1 MSFSLRVIAWMA
13 FAVAVVLLIGSSV
26 LLYRATTRQRAGDSL
41 VAHTHQV
48 ETVIEDLG
56 SEVFKAS
63 NSRRAFIIT
72 GNESLLGGYHS
83 AVQNIPQGL
92 AHLRRLTSDSAER
105 QRELDTIQADIE
117 KELALISSSL
127 PAGVG
132 GTSSSDREVRVT
144 LQTAEIESRVQE
156 SLQRLRTEE
165 DELLRRRQEAAGA
178 NYQRTLH
185 MITASFVIALVLL
198 YKLALRKPPAN
209 KP

>member
-1 MSFSLRVIAWMA
+1 MSFSLRVVAWMA

-105 QRELDTIQADIE
+105 QRELDTIHV
-117 KELALISSSL
+117 KPL
-127 PAGVG
+127 G
-132 GTSSSDREVRVT
+132 GTTIWLTSDKLFSSPFPVWTPKLTVVFDVVVDRASIAHCRV
-144 LQTAEIESRVQE
+144 SP
-156 SLQRLRTEE
+156 
-165 DELLRRRQEAAGA
+165 AA
-178 NYQRTLH
+178 
-185 MITASFVIALVLL
+185 
-198 YKLALRKPPAN
+198 
-209 KP
+209 